1 MRLRY
6 EIRREFAPYVGLA
19 WTSKF
24 GQTAA
29 FARTDNEPVRNLGLV
44 IGVESGGN
52 VYGPGVVLAVTSTA
66 MTLTAADSE
75 S

>member
-1 MRLRY
+1 VRLRY

-24 GQTAA
+24 GQRQRSLEQTTSRSAISA
-29 FARTDNEPVRNLGLV
+29 SLLEF
-44 IGVESGGN
+44 ESGGN